1 MQKERDDYLRYLI
14 WHSLESIVFMT
25 VALVI
30 YLVRVIRKKPLAR
43 SLDRK
48 EDIICKLIIGCIL
61 AYTFYFGVFPQTRD
75 IPNIINK
82 NIYTVEGVAQGY
94 NEPTRSKKISV
105 HILDDETQEDVYVTF
120 YYEKV
125 IKDGD
130 RLVVQY
136 LPNSKFGVLIERNG
150 EIIETRIE

>member
-1 MQKERDDYLRYLI
+1 M
-14 WHSLESIVFMT
+14 FMT
-25 VALVI
+25 IALVI
-30 YLVRVIRKKPLAR
+30 YLMRVIRKKPLTR

-48 EDIICKLIIGCIL
+48 EDIVCTLIVGGVL
-61 AYTFYFGVFPQTRD
+61 VYSFYFGVIPEICD
-75 IPNIINK
+75 IPNKINK
-82 NIYTVEGVAQGY
+82 NIYTVEGIAQGY
-94 NEPTRSKKISV
+94 HEPTRLERIST

>member
-1 MQKERDDYLRYLI
+1 MRYLI
-14 WHSLESIVFMT
+14 WNALESIVFMT
-25 VALVI
+25 AALVI
-30 YLVRVIRKKPLAR
+30 YLMRVIRKKPLAR
-43 SLDRK
+43 SLDRN
-48 EDIICKLIIGCIL
+48 EDIVCKLIVGGVL
-61 AYTFYFGVFPQTRD
+61 VYSFYFGVIPEICD

-94 NEPTRSKKISV
+94 HEPTRLKRIST

-125 IKDGD
+125 IKNGD

>member
-1 MQKERDDYLRYLI
+1 M
-14 WHSLESIVFMT
+14 
-25 VALVI
+25 
-30 YLVRVIRKKPLAR
+30 
-43 SLDRK
+43 DRK
-48 EDIICKLIIGCIL
+48 EDIVCKLIVGGVL
-61 AYTFYFGVFPQTRD
+61 VYSFYFGVIPEICD

-82 NIYTVEGVAQGY
+82 NIYTVEGIAQGY
-94 NEPTRSKKISV
+94 HEPTRLKRIST

-130 RLVVQY
+130 RLAVQY